1 LLHQASFWHVA
12 TASEGLTTWTL
23 GSSTEAAGGIA
34 AYSGADT
41 TTIVDAEAAG
51 TGTSGTAATVP
62 SLTTT
67 YAGDFIIGLA
77 SFNNSSSLTADAAT
91 ASRYTSRL
99 LATNGPSLLAEDA
112 TQANAGSS
120 AAQTVT
126 DATSATA
133 WAAQAIALKPASAA
147 GVLSVQTTATPSF
160 SANLNNGDQTVTF
173 TLPLTTTASVSPGLG
188 WNETITSTEFTS
200 ASGTLPATASTIA
213 AAPSATCNTAF
224 ANCTAPTNAISYPV
238 AVPAGPTAPTA
249 VKFFDAAAATGTGMF
264 TITPT
269 VTVSVPQNSFAG
281 TYTSTLTIAI
291 ASGP

>member
-1 LLHQASFWHVA
+1 
-12 TASEGLTTWTL
+12 
-23 GSSTEAAGGIA
+23 
-34 AYSGADT
+34 
-41 TTIVDAEAAG
+41 
-51 TGTSGTAATVP
+51 
-62 SLTTT
+62 
-67 YAGDFIIGLA
+67 
-77 SFNNSSSLTADAAT
+77 
-91 ASRYTSRL
+91 
-99 LATNGPSLLAEDA
+99 
-112 TQANAGSS
+112 
-120 AAQTVT
+120 
-126 DATSATA
+126 
-133 WAAQAIALKPASAA
+133 
-147 GVLSVQTTATPSF
+147 VLSVQTNATPSF

-249 VKFFDAAAATGTGMF
+249 VKFFDAAAATGTGVF